1 VVPDEIDAQA
11 AVRVRPLRDGDWDLL
26 AAPFSHAF
34 FRVFPFSVMDDD
46 ERCDAGGQ
54 CLRHTRDSGDGP
66 VVLSACFVAT
76 DDERPVAAT
85 LVTLWPDRDLSDW
98 NAGDWP
104 EPPPPDCLQKRLGIP
119 HLTWI
124 FVDPIVQGYG
134 VGTAL
139 LSALVNRLLDMGYD
153 RLSSTFLQGN
163 DSSLLWHWRNGFEL
177 LENPGSRRRMQRQI
191 SELRTA

>member
-1 VVPDEIDAQA
+1 MDFAQQQRNPGRHLIGFGIVVALH
-11 AVRVRPLRDGDWDLL
+11 VLL
-26 AAPFSHAF
+26 GWA
-34 FRVFPFSVMDDD
+34 
-46 ERCDAGGQ
+46 
-54 CLRHTRDSGDGP
+54 
-66 VVLSACFVAT
+66 
-76 DDERPVAAT
+76 
-85 LVTLWPDRDLSDW
+85 LVTGLAQRMIEVIKAPIETKIIEEVKP
-98 NAGDWP
+98 P
-104 EPPPPDCLQKRLGIP
+104 EPPPPDCFQKRLGIP

-191 SELRTA
+191 SELRTG